1 MLFVSHDEVLELMSM
16 HECIDVMEDALIKLS
31 NGEVNQYLRTAINLP
46 DGNILGFMPCYSGK
60 SGYFGTKVI
69 TVYKTN
75 IGSGHPS
82 HQGMILLFDAKYGY
96 VKAFIEASAITKIR
110 TAAVSAVATE
120 LLSSDESVILAI
132 LGAGEQA
139 RAHLEAMLL
148 VRDFKEVRVWDIN
161 KEYSHLFVQ
170 KMRKQ
175 YDVDIIE
182 AETVGEA
189 VNNADVICT
198 VTASI
203 RPVLERRWVKPGA
216 HINAVGACSPD
227 ARELDSEIVSKSKLY
242 VDFVE
247 STINEAGDFL
257 IPRQEGLIDNHH
269 ILGEIGDI
277 LTDKIVGRSN
287 NIDIT
292 IFKALGLA
300 IEDIAAA
307 SYVYEKAINENR
319 GKVI

>member
-1 MLFVSHDEVLELMSM
+1 
-16 HECIDVMEDALIKLS
+16 
-31 NGEVNQYLRTAINLP
+31 
-46 DGNILGFMPCYSGK
+46 
-60 SGYFGTKVI
+60 
-69 TVYKTN
+69 
-75 IGSGHPS
+75 
-82 HQGMILLFDAKYGY
+82 
-96 VKAFIEASAITKIR
+96 
-110 TAAVSAVATE
+110 
-120 LLSSDESVILAI
+120 
-132 LGAGEQA
+132 
-139 RAHLEAMLL
+139 
-148 VRDFKEVRVWDIN
+148 
-161 KEYSHLFVQ
+161 
-170 KMRKQ
+170 MRKQ

-182 AETVGEA
+182 AETVEEA

-257 IPRQEGLIDNHH
+257 IPKQEGLIDNNH

-277 LTDKIVGRSN
+277 LTDKIAGRSN
-287 NIDIT
+287 NTDIT